1 MPRDACAG
9 KSFVANFPSMM
20 WRKRFFFLCALV
32 SVFAL
37 NAWSQDAADSQVVR
51 PSGISGPVRKA
62 KAVTAKDTEDAD
74 VEPAPTRKTKSSKST
89 HAASHRKRAKAKE
102 TEESIP
108 APTEYTPEGIP
119 KTSAASVIVVDA
131 NTGKILYEK
140 NADETRVPASTQ
152 KLLTALIVAES
163 GFLDRTVIVQP
174 VDTLAEPVKLNIKAG
189 DAYQRIDLL
198 RALLVKSPNDVARCL
213 ARDNAG
219 SIEVFAEVMNRRAQE
234 LGAVHSHFV
243 NPNGLPVPG
252 QYSTARDLSLIARAA
267 YANPTIR
274 SIVCLPQLVFRY
286 ANGRTR
292 ELENTNKL
300 LRRLPYCNGMKTGY
314 TDAAGKCLIASG
326 TRPGKDVIVVVLGD
340 SSSRV
345 WRDASALLSWGLW
358 M

>member
-1 MPRDACAG
+1 
-9 KSFVANFPSMM
+9 MM
-20 WRKRFFFLCALV
+20 WRKRIWFFCAFVLI
-32 SVFAL
+32 SAL
-37 NAWSQDAADSQVVR
+37 GAWAQEGVDSEVVR
-51 PSGISGPVRKA
+51 PSGVSGPVRKA
-62 KAVTAKDTEDAD
+62 KAVADRDTDEDD
-74 VEPAPTRKTKSSKST
+74 VAPTRARKTKTSKST
-89 HAASHRKRAKAKE
+89 HGSPHRKRAKAKE
-102 TEESIP
+102 SEEPIP
-108 APTEYTPEGIP
+108 PPTEFTPEGIP
-119 KTSAASVIVVDA
+119 KTSAASIVVVDA
-131 NTGKILYEK
+131 NTGRTLYEK
-140 NADETRVPASTQ
+140 NPDQIRPAASTQ

-163 GFLDRTVIVQP
+163 GFLDRQVTVQA
-174 VDTLAEPVKLNIKAG
+174 VDSMCDPVKLNIRAG
-189 DAYQRIDLL
+189 DTYQRIDLL

-219 SIEVFAEVMNRRAQE
+219 SIEAFAEAMNRRAQQ

-243 NPNGLPVPG
+243 NPNGLPIPG
-252 QYSTARDLSLIARAA
+252 QYSSARDLSLIARAA

-345 WRDASALLSWGLW
+345 WRDASALLSWGLVL
-358 M
+358 